1 MRTQSSREDTEITSA
16 TETQRHGE
24 RQTPRS
30 QSAQKANAETRRLC
44 VSVSLWFIVLCVLC
58 QLCVVIVVTGCSRKN
73 PEPPLVPQVSGT
85 IDIVGLSAPVRVVRD
100 RWGVPHISAETQDD
114 PFFAQGFVQAQDR
127 LFQMDLWRRASLG
140 RLSEVLGGNFIDR
153 DTMTRRVQYRGDLD
167 REWAGYAPETKA
179 IATAFVRGINTWV
192 ARARERPPEEFV
204 RAGWLPA
211 YWAPPDLLTRTD
223 AFVASSDGLLEVER
237 PGQPDVVGDAIRS
250 VGTAPFFIG
259 SSGPPA
265 SSTAVKAVGRAAAS
279 AGEVTFSEATPR
291 LIAPSPR
298 YLVHLV
304 APGWN
309 VIGAAAPWLPGVVYG
324 HNDRVAWAMMP
335 IDVGTQ
341 QIDVESVSTT
351 PVTVV
356 GDRIRVKGR
365 ADPLAFQIESTPR
378 GVIVSTDREHGLA
391 FAVAWRGFEP
401 GGAAEMAATAIDR
414 ARTLADFRAALAHWK
429 MPARRFVFADADGHV
444 ALQDA
449 PSAGRI
455 REARAEGATADAVFA
470 HVLGVTPAA
479 RRFNVGPLPRPADDG
494 QVRGDV
500 DVRAWDRSRM
510 LNAPGQSAWRAGA
523 HYDDAAT
530 AWSAGEMFPLVFS
543 EEAIRANAEAT
554 LTLSPK
560 R

>member
-1 MRTQSSREDTEITSA
+1 ME
-16 TETQRHGE
+16 
-24 RQTPRS
+24 
-30 QSAQKANAETRRLC
+30 
-44 VSVSLWFIVLCVLC
+44 
-58 QLCVVIVVTGCSRKN
+58 
-73 PEPPLVPQVSGT
+73 
-85 IDIVGLSAPVRVVRD
+85 IVGLSAPVRVVRD
-100 RWGVPHISAETQDD
+100 RWGVPHIFAEAQDD
-114 PFFAQGFVQAQDR
+114 LFFAQGFVQAQDR
-127 LFQMDLWRRASLG
+127 LFQMDLWRRAALG

-167 REWAGYAPETKA
+167 REWASYAPDTKA

-192 ARARERPPEEFV
+192 ARARARPPEEFV

-223 AFVASSDGLLEVER
+223 AFVASGDGLREVAR
-237 PGQPDVVGDAIRS
+237 AGLPDVVGDAIRS
-250 VGTAPFFIG
+250 VGTAPFFVG

-265 SSTAVKAVGRAAAS
+265 SSTAVRAVGRAAAS
-279 AGEVTFSEATPR
+279 AGEVTFSEATPK
-291 LIAPSPR
+291 LIAPSTR

-304 APGWN
+304 APRWN

-335 IDVGTQ
+335 IDVDTQ
-341 QIDVESVSTT
+341 QIYVERVSTT
-351 PVTVV
+351 PLTLV

-391 FAVAWRGFEP
+391 YAVGWRGFEP
-401 GGAAEMAATAIDR
+401 GAAAEMAATAIDR
-414 ARTLADFRAALAHWK
+414 ARTLADFRAALTHWK
-429 MPARRFVFADADGHV
+429 MPPRRFVFADADGHV
-444 ALQDA
+444 AVQDA
-449 PSAGRI
+449 PSAGHA
-455 REARAEGATADAVFA
+455 REARAEGAAADAIFA

-500 DVRAWDRSRM
+500 DVLSWDRSRM
-510 LNAPGQSAWRAGA
+510 LNAPGQSAWRAST
-523 HYDDAAT
+523 HYDDAAK
-530 AWSAGEMFPLVFS
+530 AWSGGEMFPLVFS
-543 EEAIRANAEAT
+543 AEAISANAEAT